1 MKNIIISVL
10 CLIALTASAQTPQDQ
25 EVWNNV
31 EALNT
36 AVFVSKDPLVLSR
49 LVSENLSYGHSNG
62 NLENKAEMA
71 SNAASNKATY
81 RDIVTEKLGVS
92 ITGNTAIARHLFNA
106 TQTDKDGKES
116 LLRIGILQVWLKS
129 GNQWTL
135 AARQAV
141 RVAAK

>member
-1 MKNIIISVL
+1 MKNIIICVL
-10 CLIALTASAQTPQDQ
+10 SLIAFTASAQTPQDQ

-36 AVFVSKDPLVLSR
+36 AVFVCKDPLVLSR
-49 LVSENLSYGHSNG
+49 LVSENLSYGHSND
-62 NLENKAEMA
+62 NLENKAEMV
-71 SNAASNKATY
+71 SNAASNKTTY
-81 RDIVTEKLGVS
+81 RDIVTEKIGVS

-106 TQTDKDGKES
+106 TQTDNDGKES
-116 LLRIGILQVWLKS
+116 PLRIGILQVWLKS

>member
-1 MKNIIISVL
+1 MKKIIISVL
-10 CLIALTASAQTPQDQ
+10 SFLAITASAQTPQDQ
-25 EVWNNV
+25 EVWSNV

-36 AVFVSKDPLVLSR
+36 AVFVSKDPLVIAR
-49 LVSENLSYGHSNG
+49 MVSDSLSYGHSSG
-62 NLENKAEMA
+62 VLENKTEMV
-71 SNAASNKATY
+71 SNAASNKTTY
-81 RDIVTEKLGVS
+81 RDIVMEKLGVS
-92 ITGNTAIARHLFNA
+92 ITGNTAIARHIFNA

-116 LLRIGILQVWLKS
+116 PLRIGILQVWLKS